1 MFVHLLSLAALVVL
15 GVWALFNLYLY
26 LHQERLLFYPVPM
39 AENAR
44 LIFPRPSEEHF
55 IPVDGARLH
64 ALRFTTATARGVVV
78 LFHGNA
84 GNLASW
90 GEALAPFVD
99 RGYDAVAVDY
109 RGFGKSSGRI
119 ESEKQLLADADVVYR
134 WVLERYPEE
143 KVILCGRSLGSA
155 LAVHLAA
162 RHKPQRLILQSA
174 YVSML
179 DVKRR
184 IYPYVPGFV
193 LRYPL
198 RTDRWIGGVACPV
211 DFIHGRSDELI
222 PYTSSERL
230 LPLVRGEKRLF
241 PIDTGHDDLTDS
253 PAYDAAL
260 DAVLGAPSS
269 PRK

>member
-1 MFVHLLSLAALVVL
+1 MVVHLLALASLVVF

-26 LHQERLLFYPVPM
+26 LHQERLLFYPTPM
-39 AENAR
+39 AEKAR
-44 LIFPRPSEEHF
+44 LVFPRPAEEYF
-55 IPVDGARLH
+55 IPVAGARLH
-64 ALRFTTATARGVVV
+64 ALRFTTPKARGVVV

-90 GEALAPFVD
+90 GSALEPFVD

-109 RGFGKSSGRI
+109 RGYGKSSGRI
-119 ESEKQLLADADVVYR
+119 ESEKQLLADAEAVYQ
-134 WVLERYPEE
+134 WVLARYPEG

-162 RHKPQRLILQSA
+162 RHKPRRLILQSA
-174 YVSML
+174 YFSML

-198 RTDRWIGGVACPV
+198 RIDRWITAVTCPV
-211 DFIHGRSDELI
+211 DFIHGQIDQLI
-222 PYTSSERL
+222 PYSSSERL
-230 LPLVRGEKRLF
+230 LPLVQGEKRLF
-241 PIDTGHDDLTDS
+241 PIDAGHDDLTDS
-253 PAYDAAL
+253 AAYDAAL
-260 DAVLGAPSS
+260 DVVLGLSS
-269 PRK
+269 TPRK